1 MVRQSLGGAAKFV
14 QKIAM
19 LRSDQQEKYIFEI
32 MDWFS
37 VMPVRL
43 SLARARLGWTRARR
57 AASSFSVSWPYLAAA
72 GRKMAGWL
80 AAISQN
86 SCRQPG
92 LLACIQ
98 GCLHACEWDF
108 QSASQPA
115 SQPGARGRQI
125 WPGQ

>member
-1 MVRQSLGGAAKFV
+1 MVRQSPGGAAKFA

-57 AASSFSVSWPYLAAA
+57 AASAFSVSWPYLAAA

-86 SCRQPG
+86 SCR
-92 LLACIQ
+92 
-98 GCLHACEWDF
+98 HACMH
-108 QSASQPA
+108 SGLPA
-115 SQPGARGRQI
+115 CM
-125 WPGQ
+125 